1 MKKSM
6 KFILGFVAV
15 AFIIIAVH
23 WGSFV
28 YVADYKITEVSQGT
42 IPQVEL

>member
-1 MKKSM
+1 MKKIM

-15 AFIIIAVH
+15 AFIIIVVL

-28 YVADYKITEVSQGT
+28 YVSDYKITNVYNSVST
-42 IPQVEL
+42 YENY